1 MRLLPFLRTLTI
13 GRTDKPTRRARD
25 EDLTTVNGELSA
37 GVCFFL
43 ARCFN
48 VMHDMPDTAL
58 ESVVWM
64 DVTAKDVV
72 LLITMIE
79 LRDIMVDERYWKRG
93 YWAIDRPRVRP
104 TSASRDTTIDDEDD
118 EDDEGDW
125 DGFYYLINQ
134 EGAERKV
141 SQPKKK
147 SSLASSASVGQAPRR
162 KASTIRDF
170 SANGTKPA
178 PSSESSTTSSRS
190 PISSSTLPSTF
201 SKQTIAPLP
210 TQQSVSGLGQLVK
223 SASLTTTGISTTS
236 GNLSSSASAILD
248 HTRKIR
254 RNIPA
259 PEPWQGF
266 GEGVL
271 ESSPRT
277 VFDTEELPPAVQ
289 LFEALK
295 AEINDVAAAVR
306 SSGKGKKPSLM
317 SSGPWRH

>member
-25 EDLTTVNGELSA
+25 DESATVNGELSA

-93 YWAIDRPRVRP
+93 YWAIDRPRMQH
-104 TSASRDTTIDDEDD
+104 TTASGETVDDEDDDEDD
-118 EDDEGDW
+118 EDDGGDW
-125 DGFYYLINQ
+125 DGFYYLINN
-134 EGAERKV
+134 EGSERMV

-147 SSLASSASVGQAPRR
+147 PSFALSSGAGQAPRR
-162 KASTIRDF
+162 KASSIRDF
-170 SANGTKPA
+170 GSNASSARATVV
-178 PSSESSTTSSRS
+178 SSESTTTSSSPRS
-190 PISSSTLPSTF
+190 PTTVAASF
-201 SKQTIAPLP
+201 SRQTIAPLP
-210 TQQSVSGLGQLVK
+210 TPQSVSGLGQLVK
-223 SASLTTTGISTTS
+223 SASSATTTTTS
-236 GNLSSSASAILD
+236 SSTSAILE
-248 HTRKIR
+248 HTKKIHR
-254 RNIPA
+254 VTIPA

-271 ESSPRT
+271 ESNPRS
-277 VFDTEELPPAVQ
+277 VFPTEELPPAVQ
-289 LFEALK
+289 LYETLK
-295 AEINDVAAAVR
+295 AEINDVAAFVR
-306 SSGKGKKPSLM
+306 SSGKGKKLA
-317 SSGPWRH
+317 SGAVF